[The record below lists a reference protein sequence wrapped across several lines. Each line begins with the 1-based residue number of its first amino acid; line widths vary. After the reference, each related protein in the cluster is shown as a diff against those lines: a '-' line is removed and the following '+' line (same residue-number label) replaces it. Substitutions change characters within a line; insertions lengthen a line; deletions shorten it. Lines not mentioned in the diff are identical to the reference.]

1 LKAARIFATILLS
14 IFILIYTYETALGIE
29 LESQSKNVYIV
40 VANKLTLQDIQKM
53 PNLINLLDESG
64 IGLMNVRGTSGY
76 TGAEGFATI
85 NASAKTYANNMSSQF
100 HNLNWEY
107 RDIYENRVGKL
118 NGQYSVGNIE
128 LGRLYNQNEDNSYD
142 PRIGLLGD
150 ILHENGLK
158 TAVFGNSDTAD
169 HEYRYAALIPM
180 DSKGLID
187 YGNVDN
193 ILVQD
198 EDYPYGLKTDYNRIL
213 EEVNDIK
220 HKASLIVIDTGD
232 LFRLHNESNTVSDDV
247 FLEKRN
253 KILADIDSF
262 IGKLIENINK
272 ESLLFILSPNSGEER
287 INGSRLTPVILWGS
301 NVSKGLL
308 ISSTTNRLGII
319 ANLDIAPTVAE
330 FFGLKISNASGNIIK
345 WKDKGDAFQYIKSI
359 NSRIDLTSKAR
370 SKSLTVYGIISIIV
384 LSIAAFFILVKVRMD
399 YNINRLLRI
408 LLLILYGIPLI
419 LIISSMFNIVSIG
432 KFINTILLL
441 IIIYA
446 ILLTKYNGIKALYG
460 LTYAYCIIISADIAF
475 DGLFSEFSVLSYDPV
490 IGARYFGI
498 GNEMAGL
505 FLAVSMTGIGLLY
518 SKVKKKSLLGLMLAL
533 SVLLVGHPKLGA
545 NVGGMITFLSASLFF
560 ILEVME
566 KKISLKNLIAIAFIT
581 VIAVGLLGLI
591 DMRLNPNP
599 THLGKTLLK
608 IGGEGIDIASN
619 IIVRKIMMNIK
630 LVGSSFWTKVLFS
643 NIIIQLI
650 ISCFHGDKYE
660 KLENM
665 GFNKGFISCITGS
678 IVGFLVNDSGLILSA
693 IAINMITALLMFI
706 FIEDSVTYSNRK
718 WI

>member
-1 LKAARIFATILLS
+1 MKAARIFATILLS

-359 NSRIDLTSKAR
+359 NSRIDLTSKTR
-370 SKSLTVYGIISIIV
+370 SKSLTAYGIISIIV

-446 ILLTKYNGIKALYG
+446 ILLTKYNRIKALYG

-608 IGGEGIDIASN
+608 IGEEGIDIASN